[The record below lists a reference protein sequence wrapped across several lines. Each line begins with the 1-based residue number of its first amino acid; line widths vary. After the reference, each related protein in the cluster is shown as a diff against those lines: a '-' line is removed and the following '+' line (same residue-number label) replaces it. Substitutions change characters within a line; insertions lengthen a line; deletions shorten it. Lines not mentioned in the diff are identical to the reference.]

1 MIFMSLL
8 LLPVHLL
15 AQSCRTDS
23 IIGLMHGC
31 DLLFQIADLPNA
43 ITDVT
48 DGVGHLEIEHVGIYA
63 EVDGRRSVI
72 EALPSKGVCITPVD
86 SFLSRNVSADGMPL
100 VVVGRVVGDM
110 DAEQSL
116 KNALELV
123 GCEYDSLYLSD
134 NEAIYC
140 SELVQKC
147 FVDHEGKPVFGTI
160 PMTFRDREGNIPA
173 VWTELYARHGMAVP
187 EGAPGTNPG
196 ELSRRENVAVVFRF
210 FK

>member
-23 IIGLMHGC
+23 IIGLMQGC
-31 DLLFQIADLPNA
+31 DLLFQIADQSNA

-63 EVDGRRSVI
+63 EVASRPSVI
-72 EALPSKGVCITPVD
+72 EALPSRGVCVTPVD

-116 KNALELV
+116 RNALELV

-140 SELVQKC
+140 SELMQKC
-147 FVDHEGKPVFGTI
+147 FVSHEGKPVFGTI

-196 ELSRRENVAVVFRF
+196 ELSRSDNVAVVFRF